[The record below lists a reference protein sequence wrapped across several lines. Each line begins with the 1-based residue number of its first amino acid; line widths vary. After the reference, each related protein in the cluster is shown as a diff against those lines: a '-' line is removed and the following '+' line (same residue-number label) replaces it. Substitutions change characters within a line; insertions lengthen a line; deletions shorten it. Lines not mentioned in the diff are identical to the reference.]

1 MSLRFHEISE
11 ANRRIQNPFSEQK
24 LRLLGSICDISTGTT
39 ILDVACGKGEAL
51 CQWAST
57 FDATGTGVDISER
70 FIKHAF
76 ARADELNVSSQL
88 TFEQADAANY
98 PISSH
103 DVDIACCIGASWIGG
118 GLRGTLDLLDDATRD
133 DTSLLVVGEA
143 FWATEPPADAVQAL
157 ANGDDEMFEALPG
170 LSRTVENAGYELVE
184 MVLANDD
191 DWDRYEASQWRAVDK
206 WIREHPDDP
215 DGEEIRQWV
224 SDNRRTYLRFGR
236 EYLGWG
242 VFVVR
247 HPPA

>member
-11 ANRRIQNPFSEQK
+11 TDRRIQNPFSEDK
-24 LRLLGSICDISTGTT
+24 LRLLGSICDVSTETT

-57 FDATGTGVDISER
+57 HGATGTGVDISES
-70 FIKHAF
+70 FIEHAI
-76 ARADELNVSSQL
+76 ARADELDVSSHL
-88 TFEQADAANY
+88 TFEQADATDY
-98 PISSH
+98 RITGH
-103 DVDIACCIGASWIGG
+103 DVDIACCIGASWIGD
-118 GLRGTLDLLDDATRD
+118 GLRGTLDLLDGALRD
-133 DTSLLVVGEA
+133 DTSLLVLGEP
-143 FWATEPPADAVQAL
+143 FWTTEPSADAVQAL
-157 ANGDDEMFEALPG
+157 ANGEEEAFETLPG
-170 LSRTVENAGYELVE
+170 ILETVENAGYELVE

-206 WIREHPDDP
+206 WIREHPNDP

-224 SDNRRTYLRFGR
+224 SDNRRAYLRFGR